1 VAQIAIAPP
10 STGLAACSTYEALNP
25 DEAPLSVEE
34 CLKQVCV
41 ADNLLHTAGGP
52 NTDVRPYPDCAKH
65 TETGRASFAKWARLE
80 THNQAQCWI
89 KFSKAYGY
97 DSVDDWGHDPFV
109 TLPAG
114 GGQASAF
121 SFLMPNTRRYEH
133 FFNDPECNQLF
144 RMGRGR
150 EQPDA
155 ITFYDV
161 PAHDHNTLVMN
172 NRVQITPWITHDQM
186 VIQMFGLTDRCVA
199 VRPDMPAMGR
209 GLVNGTFRIEYK
221 NASGVVSVEGVH
233 FGKDI
238 GYQNNISEKVST
250 INGVNNGLL
259 ETNVCITRTPHYLAV
274 CADDL
279 VATFKYTGGA
289 CPTYCEYWT
298 DWKQHDYDVPIDMY
312 GNWTVP
318 CGKHD
323 VISFNGTNSADN
335 LATINTVAAPGPP
348 INIERPRV
356 NAIVFPEKCASDAF
370 LLLDGQ
376 IVNIAGNLT
385 GPLEFELLQKGLTYL
400 ATDIVF
406 EFYLDGDNPW
416 AATQVTKADITSIFA
431 ATEHAD

>member
-1 VAQIAIAPP
+1 MAQIAIDPI
-10 STGLAACSTYEALNP
+10 SEGLQACADYEEDHP

-41 ADNLLHTAGGP
+41 ADNDAHSTIGT
-52 NTDVRPYPDCAKH
+52 TDPGIGPYPDCDKH
-65 TETGRASFAKWARLE
+65 TETGRASFAQWARLE

-109 TLPAG
+109 DTDV
-114 GGQASAF
+114 GGQAAAF

-199 VRPDMPAMGR
+199 VRPDEVGMGR

-233 FGKDI
+233 FGKDN
-238 GYQNNISEKVST
+238 GYQNNIS
-250 INGVNNGLL
+250 
-259 ETNVCITRTPHYLAV
+259 
-274 CADDL
+274 
-279 VATFKYTGGA
+279 
-289 CPTYCEYWT
+289 
-298 DWKQHDYDVPIDMY
+298 
-312 GNWTVP
+312 
-318 CGKHD
+318 
-323 VISFNGTNSADN
+323 
-335 LATINTVAAPGPP
+335 
-348 INIERPRV
+348 
-356 NAIVFPEKCASDAF
+356 
-370 LLLDGQ
+370 
-376 IVNIAGNLT
+376 
-385 GPLEFELLQKGLTYL
+385 
-400 ATDIVF
+400 
-406 EFYLDGDNPW
+406 
-416 AATQVTKADITSIFA
+416 
-431 ATEHAD
+431 